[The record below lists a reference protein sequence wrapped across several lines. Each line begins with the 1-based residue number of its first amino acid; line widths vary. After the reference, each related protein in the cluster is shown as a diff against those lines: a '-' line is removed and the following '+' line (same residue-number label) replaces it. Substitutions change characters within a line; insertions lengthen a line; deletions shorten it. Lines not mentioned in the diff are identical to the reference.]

1 MILKPWCISG
11 PLFCGYILS
20 NRQNKKTGKWN
31 SSQTLLTGPFKDTQ
45 PWISKSVEYNQIL
58 LNHAQNR
65 ADNSVNALYEL
76 TVSHILNF

>member
-11 PLFCGYILS
+11 PLFYGYILS
-20 NRQNKKTGKWN
+20 NYKNKQTGN
-31 SSQTLLTGPFKDTQ
+31 SSQTLLTGLFKDTQ